1 MILRIWHGY
10 TTPTNAD
17 AYEALLKREIFHGI
31 EDRRLPGLRGIE
43 LLRRALGDEVEFVTI
58 MRFDSI
64 DGVKEFTGED
74 YETPYVPDAARKVL
88 KRFDARSQHYELR
101 ESRSTADSTELG
113 RLAAAIGRELDA

>member
-10 TTPTNAD
+10 TTAGNGD

-31 EDRRLPGLRGIE
+31 EEKRLPGFHGIE
-43 LLRRALGDEVEFVTI
+43 LLRRAVGDEVEFITI
-58 MRFDSI
+58 MRFDSL
-64 DGVKEFTGED
+64 DSVKAFTGED
-74 YETPYVPDAARKVL
+74 YETAYVPDAARKVL

-101 ESRSTADSTELG
+101 ESRSYADSTELG